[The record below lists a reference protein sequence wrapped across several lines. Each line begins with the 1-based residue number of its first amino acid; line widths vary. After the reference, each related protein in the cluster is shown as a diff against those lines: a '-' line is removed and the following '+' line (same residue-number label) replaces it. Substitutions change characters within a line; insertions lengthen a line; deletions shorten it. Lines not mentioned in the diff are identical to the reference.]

1 MIKKVGVEFCVFSK
15 DGKKNLGCHPT
26 EEEAKKHLAAI
37 EAAKHAK
44 KELDPAAE
52 GRRVVQAEVR
62 QIGAPEDRV
71 LELIGSDETPDSYDT
86 ILKTDGWDMADYNR
100 NPVFLWC
107 HDTHSLPIGQAVG
120 TEIKARSDGKPALAF
135 RIKFATVEENP
146 FADLVYR
153 QYQKGFLRA
162 ASVGFQNIGRI
173 AVEGEEATKL
183 GFPKG
188 RGEIYT
194 KNRLKELSAVPVPA
208 NPNALQLSLLE
219 ACPIEKREALGLR
232 VSADLETLS
241 PEAQGEW
248 FAEKFEAIRKLLAA
262 GPPEPEEKVGE
273 VEALLRGDVR
283 WDITDHSTATIT
295 APTKIT
301 FIRAADPD
309 VMASALADMKAALA
323 SCETACAAM
332 EAAMGGEKDDAEKTA
347 SDGLAARPLG
357 IEGQLHCFLDLFEN
371 FADKTDLARVEAT
384 VTLLRKEIDGLRE
397 RTPSGSNAPKE
408 DGELVK
414 QLVKENLG
422 NARKFAD
429 LYGGL

>member
-273 VEALLRGDVR
+273 VEMLLRGD
-283 WDITDHSTATIT
+283 
-295 APTKIT
+295 
-301 FIRAADPD
+301 ADPD
-309 VMASALADMKAALA
+309 AMASAMADMKAALA

-332 EAAMGGEKDDAEKTA
+332 KAAMGGEKDDAEKTA

-357 IEGQLHCFLDLFEN
+357 IEGQLYRFLDLFEN

-384 VTLLRKEIDGLRE
+384 VALLRKEIDGLRE

-408 DGELVK
+408 NGELVK